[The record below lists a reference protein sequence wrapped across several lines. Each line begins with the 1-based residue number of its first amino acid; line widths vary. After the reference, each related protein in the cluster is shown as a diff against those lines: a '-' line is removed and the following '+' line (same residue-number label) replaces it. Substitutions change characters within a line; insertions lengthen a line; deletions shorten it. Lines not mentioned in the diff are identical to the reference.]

1 MSLPLPT
8 KNCNLKFFCVQT
20 YANGN
25 QFLTQRV
32 TTCTTKIV

>member
-8 KNCNLKFFCVQT
+8 KNCNLKFCVQT